1 MVVTTQ
7 RTISITNTGIVTS
20 YKYNTTSTG
29 TEVSL
34 VVPFFD
40 SDPKYT
46 ITNIAVSSG
55 GIVNGSV
62 PLWDRTGATLSSV
75 AIIISPNSDITMS
88 GVGLLPITT
97 LIRTIKITAGYAG
110 FEQSVIIDRVT
121 GTVETRKSS
130 QD

>member
-7 RTISITNTGIVTS
+7 RAITITNTGIITS
-20 YKYNTTSTG
+20 YTYNTTSTG

-40 SDPKYT
+40 NDLKYA
-46 ITNIAVSSG
+46 ITEIAVSSG
-55 GIVNGSV
+55 GISAGVV
-62 PLWDRTGATLSSV
+62 PSWDQTGATSV
-75 AIIISPNSDITMS
+75 TITISPNSDIAISVSPVPSPAVT
-88 GVGLLPITT
+88 
-97 LIRTIKITAGYAG
+97 IRTLKVTAGYAG